1 MSLIHACI
9 LAIVEGLTEFLPIS
23 STGHMVLMSHFL
35 EMEENATLSTFEIV
49 VQLGAILAVV
59 ALYIK
64 KLLKYEMIKKLVV
77 GFIPTGAIGFAIF
90 PHIKQF
96 LQNPLLVVV
105 SMILGGI
112 CILLIESWYSKQL
125 IEDHQTIEKLTYKQ
139 ALFLGLY
146 QAIAMIPG
154 ISRSGA
160 MIVGGLT
167 MRLPRK
173 LLTEFTFLLAIP
185 TMLAAS
191 LYTLYKKHTELS
203 FSDITPI
210 ALGTGIAFIVALIVI
225 QYFLEFIRSHSFKV
239 FGWYRIGIGIILL
252 YILL

>member
-23 STGHMVLMSHFL
+23 STGHMVLVSHFL
-35 EMEENATLSTFEIV
+35 KMEENTTLATFEIV

-77 GFIPTGAIGFAIF
+77 GFIPTGVIGFAIF

-105 SMILGGI
+105 SMIVGGI
-112 CILLIESWYSKQL
+112 CILLVENWYSKQL

-139 ALFLGLY
+139 ALLLGIY
-146 QAIAMIPG
+146 QSIAMIPG

-173 LLTEFTFLLAIP
+173 LLTEFTFLLAVP
-185 TMLAAS
+185 TMLAATV
-191 LYTLYKKHTELS
+191 YTLLKKHDELS
-203 FSDITPI
+203 FTDITPI
-210 ALGTGIAFIVALIVI
+210 LLGTGIAFIVALIVI

-239 FGWYRIGIGIILL
+239 FGWYRIVIGIVLL